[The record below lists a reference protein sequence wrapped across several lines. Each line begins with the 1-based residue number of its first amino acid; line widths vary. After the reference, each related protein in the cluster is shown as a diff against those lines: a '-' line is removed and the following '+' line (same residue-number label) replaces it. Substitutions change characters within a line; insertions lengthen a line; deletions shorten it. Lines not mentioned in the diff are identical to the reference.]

1 MAAARQGEGA
11 GGRRD
16 VSRRGR
22 KALPA
27 WPREAA
33 GMRRCAEESAAP
45 GPRNTTA
52 CGRMEAGSSTGP
64 GKAAAFP
71 GRAGQAQPGTSP
83 PLLGLPLRRARFRTG
98 GFGDAR
104 GVRGS
109 AAVGRWAVE
118 ERPQRTR
125 GGIAMNH
132 GEKKKKKSLQSTS
145 GLQSVIQTCCRN
157 YGEVYQSVP
166 AGMFV
171 LLITIN

>member
-104 GVRGS
+104 GVRGN

-132 GEKKKKKSLQSTS
+132 GEKKKKKISPIDFWPAVSYSNMLSKLRR
-145 GLQSVIQTCCRN
+145 GLSKCSSRDVCTADN
-157 YGEVYQSVP
+157 
-166 AGMFV
+166 
-171 LLITIN
+171 N